1 MKGLVVAPEEKDV
14 ITKTSDVIHRLI
26 HGRVD
31 CDEQYVYSIFLCP
44 INTCRTLW

>member
-14 ITKTSDVIHRLI
+14 ITKTSEVIHRLI

-31 CDEQYVYSIFLCP
+31 CDEQYIDESS
-44 INTCRTLW
+44 RTFWEKFKEHL